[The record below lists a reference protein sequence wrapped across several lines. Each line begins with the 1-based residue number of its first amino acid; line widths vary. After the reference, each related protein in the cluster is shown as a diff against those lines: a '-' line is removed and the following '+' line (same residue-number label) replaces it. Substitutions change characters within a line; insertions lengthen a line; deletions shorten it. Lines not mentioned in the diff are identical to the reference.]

1 MSHATKGVC
10 EKLDEDTNEV
20 FCKCNKTRHHDT
32 DSDSED
38 EDEDDV
44 DVVEVPLRKRRA
56 AGRRFGGQRNGGR
69 HRQEGGRRQRNPVL
83 CGTYDP
89 TTGDISVSEPC
100 TKGVCAKVDEE
111 TNEVFCKCNKKPGIM
126 TQTLIVKMKM
136 IQVKMI
142 LMLMCLKFPS
152 VA

>member
-1 MSHATKGVC
+1 MKYSVS
-10 EKLDEDTNEV
+10 V
-20 FCKCNKTRHHDT
+20 IKTRHHDT

-89 TTGDISVSEPC
+89 TTGDISISQPC
-100 TKGVCAKVDEE
+100 TKGVCEKLDED
-111 TNEVFCKCNKKPGIM
+111 TNEVFCKCDNPRGRDEDDDGPEVPD
-126 TQTLIVKMKM
+126 LPD
-136 IQVKMI
+136 
-142 LMLMCLKFPS
+142 FPD
-152 VA
+152 VVPVLP